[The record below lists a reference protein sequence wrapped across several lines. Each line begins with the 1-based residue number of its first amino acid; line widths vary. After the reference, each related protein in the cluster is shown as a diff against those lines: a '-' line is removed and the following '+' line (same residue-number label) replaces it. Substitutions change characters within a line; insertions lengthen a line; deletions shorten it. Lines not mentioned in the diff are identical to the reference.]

1 MKTTQNLLLSAIAL
15 LSSFYSFG
23 QKTSN
28 PINIG
33 TSDVLESKILNEKRI
48 INIYLPQG
56 YTANDTVTYPVIY
69 IPDGGVEEDFIH
81 LVGIVRFNNQPWID
95 RFPNSIV
102 VGIENTNR
110 RKDFTFP
117 VKSTDFI
124 TKEGFS
130 LEHFPQYGGSNNYID
145 FMEKELF
152 PYIEKNYNGNK
163 HRTIIGESLAGL
175 LATSILVKQPDLF
188 DNYLIISPSLWW
200 GEQELL
206 NAKNTKALQSIKKR
220 KNIYVAAPN
229 REEDIKMHNVA
240 VSLYDKLKENK
251 NLHVQFDY
259 FPNELHSTVI
269 HQAVY
274 SGLQKLYPKTAY
286 SK

>member
-1 MKTTQNLLLSAIAL
+1 MKKTQTLILSTFAL
-15 LSSFYSFG
+15 LTAFCSFG
-23 QKTSN
+23 QISST
-28 PINIG
+28 PITLG
-33 TSDVLESKILNEKRI
+33 TSDVIESKILNEKRT
-48 INIYLPQG
+48 INIYLPQD
-56 YTANDTVTYPVIY
+56 YVANDTVTYPVIY

-81 LVGIVRFNNQPWID
+81 LVGIVRFNTQPWIA

-130 LEHFPQYGGSNNYID
+130 LEHFPQYGGSDNYIS

-152 PYIEKNYNGNK
+152 PYIEKNYKGNK

-175 LATSILVKQPDLF
+175 LATSVLIKQPTLF

-200 GEQELL
+200 GEEELL
-206 NAKNTKALQSIKKR
+206 NAKNTKLLQSIKK
-220 KNIYVAAPN
+220 KTNIYIAAPN
-229 REEDIKMHNVA
+229 KEEYIKMHDEA
-240 VSLYDKLKENK
+240 VSLYDKLKVNK
-251 NLHVQFDY
+251 NLNVAFDY

>member
-1 MKTTQNLLLSAIAL
+1 MKKTQTLILSTFAL
-15 LSSFYSFG
+15 LTAFCSFG
-23 QKTSN
+23 QISST
-28 PINIG
+28 PITLG
-33 TSDVLESKILNEKRI
+33 TSDVIESKILNEKRT
-48 INIYLPQG
+48 INIYLPQD
-56 YTANDTVTYPVIY
+56 YVANDTVTYPVIY

-81 LVGIVRFNNQPWID
+81 LVGIVRFNTQPWIA

-130 LEHFPQYGGSNNYID
+130 LEHFPQYGGSDNYIS

-152 PYIEKNYNGNK
+152 PYIEKKYKGNK

-175 LATSILVKQPDLF
+175 LATSVLIKQPTLF

-200 GEQELL
+200 GEEELL
-206 NAKNTKALQSIKKR
+206 NAKNTKLLQSIKK
-220 KNIYVAAPN
+220 KTNIYIAAPN
-229 REEDIKMHNVA
+229 REEYVKMHDEA
-240 VSLYDKLKENK
+240 VSLYDKLKVNK
-251 NLHVQFDY
+251 NLNVAFDY